1 MVHCELHTGI
11 YGQYPRNSFSDS
23 LIQSL
28 WPLATS
34 PRGTVPVA
42 NDCTIQTSRRGE
54 NVVFIIFFR
63 GLIPITVS
71 SLVVEKDDEIKIWNK
86 MTRLASWS
94 FPQTDLR
101 KPLTRPWLAS
111 TLLPGYVHALEA
123 GIFWLPDFQR
133 RFAWALLETSPGIT
147 MDFSI

>member
-1 MVHCELHTGI
+1 MVHCELHTGVCGH
-11 YGQYPRNSFSDS
+11 YSRTDFSDS

-28 WPLATS
+28 WPLAGST
-34 PRGTVPVA
+34 RGTVPVA
-42 NDCTIQTSRRGE
+42 NDCTIQITRRGE

-63 GLIPITVS
+63 GLIPIAVS
-71 SLVVEKDDEIKIWNK
+71 SLVAESHDDIKIWNK

-94 FPQTDLR
+94 FPQTELR
-101 KPLTRPWLAS
+101 KPVSRPWLAS

-133 RFAWALLETSPGIT
+133 RFAWALLETSPGAVR
-147 MDFSI
+147 DFSI